1 MPCFPSCIAT
11 EIRCTLFSD
20 LFITSVKDIKVYKFY
35 ATCTNYYSNRG
46 KYVRKWNF
54 QVREEVLIFDLT
66 FLVRVITDWFGQ
78 AQENQEMT
86 IVGWKN
92 SIFLLTKMQCWAA
105 FFHFTMQA
113 FFAYCRYIICYLG
126 T

>member
-66 FLVRVITDWFGQ
+66 FLVRVITDF
-78 AQENQEMT
+78 T
-86 IVGWKN
+86 IITPTQITCMVNLKR
-92 SIFLLTKMQCWAA
+92 TKK
-105 FFHFTMQA
+105 
-113 FFAYCRYIICYLG
+113 
-126 T
+126 